1 MRRFLL
7 TTVLLTAAFF
17 SSAQSSQTVASQTG
31 TRPVFM
37 KPRDWGGFNRYAA
50 ANAEVKTAP
59 RAIFLGDSITDFWA
73 EYRPEFFSSH
83 NYLGRGIGAQ
93 TVEQML
99 TRFQRDV
106 VDLHPKTVVILA
118 GINDIAQNNGP
129 MYTNDVL
136 IC

>member
-17 SSAQSSQTVASQTG
+17 SSAQSSQTVAPQTG

-59 RAIFLGDSITDFWA
+59 SHLFGRFYYGFLGGVSSGILLVTQLFGEGDRSSDRGADADS
-73 EYRPEFFSSH
+73 FS
-83 NYLGRGIGAQ
+83 
-93 TVEQML
+93 T
-99 TRFQRDV
+99 
-106 VDLHPKTVVILA
+106 
-118 GINDIAQNNGP
+118 
-129 MYTNDVL
+129 
-136 IC
+136 

>member
-17 SSAQSSQTVASQTG
+17 SSAQSSQTVAPQTG

-59 RAIFLGDSITDFWA
+59 RAIFLGVLLRISGRSIVPNSSRHTIIWGG
-73 EYRPEFFSSH
+73 ELELRPWS
-83 NYLGRGIGAQ
+83 R
-93 TVEQML
+93 
-99 TRFQRDV
+99 
-106 VDLHPKTVVILA
+106 
-118 GINDIAQNNGP
+118 
-129 MYTNDVL
+129 
-136 IC
+136 C